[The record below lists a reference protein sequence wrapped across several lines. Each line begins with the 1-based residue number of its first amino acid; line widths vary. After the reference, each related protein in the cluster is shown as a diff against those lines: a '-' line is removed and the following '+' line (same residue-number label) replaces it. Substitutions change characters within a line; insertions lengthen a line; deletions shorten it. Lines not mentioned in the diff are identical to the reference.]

1 MSRIG
6 RLPVS
11 VPKGVTLTVTHGS
24 IQVKGPKGS
33 LTSPLFD
40 GISCALDGAKA
51 VCGGRG
57 EAKRDKA
64 LHGTARALSRN
75 AVKG

>member
-51 VCGGRG
+51 VLRGGVRRSATRRCM
-57 EAKRDKA
+57 ERR
-64 LHGTARALSRN
+64 ARFSRTP
-75 AVKG
+75 